1 MEIGQGISAS
11 DIPEEAPGSPLAYTP
26 TEATLGPVSASSG
39 RPPQGS
45 FATAEGTRL
54 PLFDTDSTRVA
65 AAAGSAETTF
75 VTDSVR
81 AFSVTQLGS
90 SGDGGNSDGQA
101 RRDAEDF
108 KTNMAKIRGAIQQLL
123 NGVHGR
129 ERRELLSSL
138 IAQTDTQRADA
149 DEVLQAGPG
158 QPPDRA
164 FRLAAGHAALV
175 DDVKNAQAE
184 AEDKEEGHLG
194 KDQEM
199 ANHSWRE
206 ALGDDLAAGESQGMV
221 AHRHRR
227 HRRAGF
233 YSGEHLGDIRPLT
246 GGLRPGRANFTHGAA
261 RRGGCGMPAVR
272 SARRPHPPW
281 PAAGVAAGCQPAATT
296 QTSGPGLAIGRPGL
310 RRTPPAPG

>member
-65 AAAGSAETTF
+65 AAAGSAETTS

-158 QPPDRA
+158 QPPDGA
-164 FRLAAGHAALV
+164 FRLAAAHAALV

-184 AEDKEEGHLG
+184 AEDKEEGIWEKIRKWLTT
-194 KDQEM
+194 
-199 ANHSWRE
+199 
-206 ALGDDLAAGESQGMV
+206 AGEKLWAMISRLV
-221 AHRHRR
+221 KVKEW
-227 HRRAGF
+227 
-233 YSGEHLGDIRPLT
+233 SLT
-246 GGLRPGRANFTHGAA
+246 GTVGTGVLGFTQASISVTFGR
-261 RRGGCGMPAVR
+261 
-272 SARRPHPPW
+272 
-281 PAAGVAAGCQPAATT
+281 
-296 QTSGPGLAIGRPGL
+296 
-310 RRTPPAPG
+310 